1 MKEMREKEER
11 GDSAEEPK
19 LDDLQSQEILLGLM
33 SGVDVSLY
41 ADARYNFHQMEA
53 IRVRLERGED
63 ASDLLIYANS

>member
-1 MKEMREKEER
+1 
-11 GDSAEEPK
+11 
-19 LDDLQSQEILLGLM
+19 M